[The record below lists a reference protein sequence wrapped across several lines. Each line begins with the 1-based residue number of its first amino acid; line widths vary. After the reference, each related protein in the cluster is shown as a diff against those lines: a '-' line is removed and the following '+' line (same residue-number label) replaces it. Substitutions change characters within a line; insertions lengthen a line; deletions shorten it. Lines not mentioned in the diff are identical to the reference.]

1 MTEETNNP
9 NALVNQA
16 GDFAKKQTMGLLS
29 LLLQT
34 LKKSFSYQGRATR
47 KEFWTFTATAF
58 LVNILLVLIGAG
70 LCRLAEWFE
79 YPVITIL
86 CVLNFCLIFPGIS
99 VAVRRLHDL
108 NLTGFWLWYLSPL
121 GLAIVFVVN
130 VLDLDN
136 SCNSVIEK
144 VNKFCTSWVAWLLL
158 PIFWWIGAPF
168 AQLLLFLY
176 KGKDAPN
183 DFGPSPY

>member
-47 KEFWTFTATAF
+47 KEFWTFTVTAF

-108 NLTGFWLWYLSPL
+108 NQRASGFGISRPWDLLSSLWLMCLTWTIA
-121 GLAIVFVVN
+121 AI
-130 VLDLDN
+130 L
-136 SCNSVIEK
+136 
-144 VNKFCTSWVAWLLL
+144 
-158 PIFWWIGAPF
+158 
-168 AQLLLFLY
+168 
-176 KGKDAPN
+176 
-183 DFGPSPY
+183 